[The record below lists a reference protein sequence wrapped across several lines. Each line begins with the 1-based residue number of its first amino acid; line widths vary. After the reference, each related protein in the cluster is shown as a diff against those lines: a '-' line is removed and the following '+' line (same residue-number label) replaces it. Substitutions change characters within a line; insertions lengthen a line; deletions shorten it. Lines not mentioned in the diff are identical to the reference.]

1 MTVYKKGTFSR
12 YILNNHP
19 DPDNLLSTETH
30 SVFDQMLLLANK
42 WHEKVIKDRLNHL
55 KSELS
60 QHKNK
65 KMDKSNYYEQ
75 ITLLEARIDELQ
87 KLLKI

>member
-1 MTVYKKGTFSR
+1 MAVYKKGTFSR
-12 YILNNHP
+12 YILDNHP
-19 DPDNLLSTETH
+19 DPDNLLSTEVYN
-30 SVFDQMLLLANK
+30 VFDQMLLLANK

-60 QHKNK
+60 QYKNK